1 MSNTTETDLV
11 RRIML
16 RLGIIK
22 GVRLFRNNTGTAW
35 QGNGS
40 FTATKAETVNVQKGD
55 VVIRQGRI
63 IHFGLC
69 KGSSDL
75 IGFKSVTVTPE
86 MVGQNIAVFTAAEI
100 KTKTGRATPE
110 QIAFVETVNRFGGIG
125 IIARSEDEAE
135 ELFNKKP

>member
-1 MSNTTETDLV
+1 MNSTETDLV

-16 RLGIIK
+16 RLGIIT

-40 FTATKAETVNVQKGD
+40 YVVPNAMRIDVQKGD

-75 IGFKSVTVTPE
+75 IGFKSVAITPE
-86 MVGQNIAVFTAAEI
+86 MVGKPIAVFMAAEI
-100 KTKTGRATPE
+100 KTPSGKATEE
-110 QIAFVETVNRFGGIG
+110 QIAFIETVNRFGGLG
-125 IIARSEDEAE
+125 FIARTEDEAE